1 MREEVKE
8 DLKAIKKN
16 IKEIPLIASE
26 VQANRLE
33 RIITR
38 LVILDALLT
47 IGLVLAIIF

>member
-33 RIITR
+33 RIIKNLIILNGL
-38 LVILDALLT
+38 LV
-47 IGLVLAIIF
+47 IGLVIAIIL